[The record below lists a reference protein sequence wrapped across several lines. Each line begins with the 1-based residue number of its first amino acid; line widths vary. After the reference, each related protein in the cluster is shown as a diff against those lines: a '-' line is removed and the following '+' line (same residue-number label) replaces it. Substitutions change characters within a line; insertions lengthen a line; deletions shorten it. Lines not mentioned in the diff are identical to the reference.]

1 MTKEI
6 KLELRFPEKVEV
18 SLALP
23 ETEMFKI
30 TEMPEAKKPVFFEA
44 KPFFEEKPLVERK
57 PLSPLEPGYSIERA
71 REIYETLQPLVMKA
85 LDELKKLI
93 EERRKKELEKKEE
106 LKSEELTKRKL
117 GEAL

>member
-18 SLALP
+18 SLTLP
-23 ETEMFKI
+23 ETFKI
-30 TEMPEAKKPVFFEA
+30 TEIPEAKKPVFFEA
-44 KPFFEEKPLVERK
+44 KPFFEEKPFVERK
-57 PLSPLEPGYSIERA
+57 PLSPFESGYSIEKA
-71 REIYETLQPLVMKA
+71 KEIYETLQPLVMKA

-106 LKSEELTKRKL
+106 LKSEELSKRKL
-117 GEAL
+117 GEVL